1 MVLWSNGE
9 DNLPDVLCCE
19 IFGFLD
25 PTAVSISHCEL
36 ASRELYEVSC
46 SMRTMWRWMLGK
58 SYGLWVDDDCDARAV
73 HRYVTKLYS
82 SDENDL
88 IDCSVIFSDDGT
100 PYPDYL
106 PEYAMRDNRQA
117 WCTHP
122 GVKAN
127 VDLVARVTCSVPH
140 LVTSVEVRTP
150 GCGFS
155 NPVLETLAW
164 LSFDAPDVAARRVW
178 DGTDPESIT
187 LEPNQIAVSCSDI
200 PARTIGSAPG
210 HPATPIVS
218 RFVHFKILNSRHSES
233 ERANID
239 VGALLIRGVP
249 LPELERVMGQP
260 IKLGPDPSYE
270 RFHAKGTRLRGY

>member
-88 IDCSVIFSDDGT
+88 IDCSVIFSDDGECC
-100 PYPDYL
+100 P
-106 PEYAMRDNRQA
+106 
-117 WCTHP
+117 
-122 GVKAN
+122 
-127 VDLVARVTCSVPH
+127 PH
-140 LVTSVEVRTP
+140 L
-150 GCGFS
+150 
-155 NPVLETLAW
+155 
-164 LSFDAPDVAARRVW
+164 
-178 DGTDPESIT
+178 
-187 LEPNQIAVSCSDI
+187 
-200 PARTIGSAPG
+200 
-210 HPATPIVS
+210 
-218 RFVHFKILNSRHSES
+218 
-233 ERANID
+233 
-239 VGALLIRGVP
+239 
-249 LPELERVMGQP
+249 LPTM
-260 IKLGPDPSYE
+260 
-270 RFHAKGTRLRGY
+270 TM